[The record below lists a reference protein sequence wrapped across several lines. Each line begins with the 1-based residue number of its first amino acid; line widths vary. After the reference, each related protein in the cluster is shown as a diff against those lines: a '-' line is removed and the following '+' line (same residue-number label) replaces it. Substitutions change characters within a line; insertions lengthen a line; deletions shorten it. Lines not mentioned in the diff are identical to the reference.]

1 MSLWEKLERIDRR
14 VLYGL
19 LWIVVLP
26 VLYYPINLP
35 IVISDLTTEYYNQIE
50 AIPAGSVVV
59 LAFDLGPA
67 GWPELGGMCY
77 ASMQHLFTR
86 ISETRPNPIKV
97 VMLTYWATGAALIPN
112 CFNEVYGPMDKMGAV
127 YGEDW
132 VNLGYIAGGEVG
144 MSNFA
149 ADVWAAKP
157 TDYQG
162 WLVNDATKLP
172 MMQNVRTI
180 QDVYM
185 LISIESGTPG
195 YEEYLRQWWT
205 RKTTLRILVGAL
217 GVSIPGVE
225 PYRPT
230 RVQSYL
236 PGGAGASQ
244 YISLVG
250 KKVPAVLPGQMG
262 KKAVGVNDALSTSH
276 ILVIIFVAL
285 GNIGYFLRP
294 RRK

>member
-1 MSLWEKLERIDRR
+1 MSLWERLERIDRR
-14 VLYGL
+14 VLYAL
-19 LWIVVLP
+19 LWVVVLP

-35 IVISDLTTEYYNQIE
+35 VVVSDLTKEYYNQIE

-77 ASMQHLFTR
+77 TSMQHLFTK
-86 ISETRPNPIKV
+86 IAEGTGIKV
-97 VMLTYWATGAALIPN
+97 VMLCYWATGATLITN
-112 CFNEVYGPMDKMGAV
+112 TFEGVYGPMDHMGAV
-127 YGEDW
+127 YGQDW
-132 VNLGYIAGGEVG
+132 INLGYIAGGEVG

-162 WLVNDATKLP
+162 TLVSTIPL
-172 MMQNVRTI
+172 MQNVHTI

-185 LISIESGTPG
+185 LVTIESGTPG

-205 RKTTLRILVGAL
+205 RKTTLKILVGAL

-236 PGGAGASQ
+236 PGGKGASE

-250 KKVPAVLPGQMG
+250 KKVPAILVGQMG
-262 KKAVGVNDALSTSH
+262 RVAVGVNDALSTSH

>member
-35 IVISDLTTEYYNQIE
+35 VVISDLTKEYYNQIE
-50 AIPAGSVVV
+50 AIPAGGVVV

-77 ASMQHLFTR
+77 ASMQHLFTMIHER
-86 ISETRPNPIKV
+86 GIKV
-97 VMLTYWATGAALIPN
+97 VMLTYWATGAALITN
-112 CFNEVYGPMDKMGAV
+112 CFEGDYGPMDQMGAD
-127 YGEDW
+127 YGTDW

-149 ADVWAAKP
+149 ADAWAAKP

-162 WLVNDATKLP
+162 TPVSTLP
-172 MMQNVRTI
+172 IMQNVHTI

-185 LISIESGTPG
+185 LVSIESGTPG

-236 PGGAGASQ
+236 PGGKGASE

-250 KKVPAVLPGQMG
+250 KKVPAILPGQMG

-276 ILVIIFVAL
+276 VLVIIFVAL
-285 GNIGYFLRP
+285 GNIGYFLRS

>member
-14 VLYGL
+14 VLYVL

-26 VLYYPINLP
+26 ILLYPLNLP
-35 IVISDLTTEYYNQIE
+35 VVIGDLTKEYHRQIE
-50 AIPAGSVVV
+50 QIPSGAVVV

-77 ASMQHLFTR
+77 GSMQHLFWM
-86 ISETRPNPIKV
+86 IHEKGIKV
-97 VMLTYWATGAALIPN
+97 VMLTYWATGAPLITN
-112 CFNEVYGPMDKMGAV
+112 CFEGVYGPMDQMGAV
-127 YGEDW
+127 YGTDW

-149 ADVWAAKP
+149 TNVWGAKP

-162 WLVNDATKLP
+162 TLVSTMPL
-172 MMQNVRTI
+172 MQNVRTI

-185 LISIESGTPG
+185 LVSIESGTPG

-205 RKTTLRILVGAL
+205 RKTTLKILVGAL

-230 RVQSYL
+230 RIQSYI
-236 PGGAGASQ
+236 PGGRGASE
-244 YISLVG
+244 YILLLGETDPNIPASQPG
-250 KKVPAVLPGQMG
+250 KI
-262 KKAVGVNDALSTSH
+262 AVGVTDALSTSH
-276 ILVIIFVAL
+276 ILVIVFVII

>member
-1 MSLWEKLERIDRR
+1 
-14 VLYGL
+14 
-19 LWIVVLP
+19 
-26 VLYYPINLP
+26 
-35 IVISDLTTEYYNQIE
+35 
-50 AIPAGSVVV
+50 
-59 LAFDLGPA
+59 
-67 GWPELGGMCY
+67 
-77 ASMQHLFTR
+77 MQHLFTM
-86 ISETRPNPIKV
+86 IHEKSIKV
-97 VMLTYWATGAALIPN
+97 VMLTYWATGAALITN
-112 CFNEVYGPMDKMGAV
+112 CFEEVYGPMDQMGAD
-127 YGEDW
+127 YGTDW

-149 ADVWAAKP
+149 ADAWAAKP

-162 WLVNDATKLP
+162 TLVSTLP
-172 MMQNVRTI
+172 IMQNVRTI

-185 LISIESGTPG
+185 LVSIESGTPG

-205 RKTTLRILVGAL
+205 RNTNLRILVGAL

-250 KKVPAVLPGQMG
+250 KKVPAILPAEMG

>member
-14 VLYGL
+14 VLYVL

-35 IVISDLTTEYYNQIE
+35 TVLSDLTQEYYDQIE
-50 AIPAGSVVV
+50 AIPPGSIVV
-59 LAFDLGPA
+59 LSFDLGPE

-77 ASMQHLFTR
+77 ASMQHLFSL
-86 ISETRPNPIKV
+86 INEKGIKV
-97 VMLTYWATGAALIPN
+97 VMLTYWATGATLIPN

-127 YGEDW
+127 YGTDW

-144 MSNFA
+144 MSTFA
-149 ADVWAAKP
+149 DSVWGAKP

-162 WLVNDATKLP
+162 WLVSDATKLP
-172 MMQNVRTI
+172 LMQNVRTI
-180 QDVYM
+180 QDIYM
-185 LISIESGTPG
+185 LVTIESGTPG
-195 YEEYLRQWWT
+195 LPEYLRQWWS
-205 RKTTLRILVGAL
+205 RKNTLKILVGAL

-225 PYRPT
+225 PYRPSQ
-230 RVQSYL
+230 VQSYL
-236 PGGAGASQ
+236 PGGKGASE

-250 KKVPAVLPGQMG
+250 GKVPAVLAGEMG

-276 ILVIIFVAL
+276 ILVIIFVAI

-294 RRK
+294 RRT

>member
-1 MSLWEKLERIDRR
+1 MSLWEKLEAIDRR
-14 VLYGL
+14 VLYAL

-35 IVISDLTTEYYNQIE
+35 TIISDLTREYYNQIE
-50 AIPAGSVVV
+50 AIPSGSVVV
-59 LAFDLGPA
+59 LAYDLGPA
-67 GWPELGGMCY
+67 GWPELGGQCY
-77 ASMQHLFTR
+77 ATMQHLFTM
-86 ISETRPNPIKV
+86 INEKGIKV
-97 VMLTYWATGAALIPN
+97 VMLCYWATGAALIPN
-112 CFNEVYGPMDKMGAV
+112 TFEGVYGPMDQMGAE
-127 YGEDW
+127 YGVDW

-149 ADVWAAKP
+149 MDTWGAKP
-157 TDYQG
+157 TDYEG
-162 WLVNDATKLP
+162 TLVSTIPL
-172 MMQNVRTI
+172 MQNVRTI

-195 YEEYLRQWWT
+195 FEEYNRQWWT
-205 RKTTLRILVGAL
+205 RKNTLKILIGAL
-217 GVSIPGVE
+217 GVSIPGYE
-225 PYRPT
+225 PFRPQ
-230 RVQSYL
+230 RIQSYL
-236 PGGAGASQ
+236 PGGKGASE

-250 KKVPAVLPGQMG
+250 KKVPAILAGQMG

-276 ILVIIFVAL
+276 ILVIIFVAI

>member
-14 VLYGL
+14 VLYAL

-35 IVISDLTTEYYNQIE
+35 TVISSLTQTYYNEIE
-50 AIPAGSVVV
+50 AIPPGSVVA
-59 LAFDLGPA
+59 LTFDLGPA

-77 ASMQHLFTR
+77 TSMQHLF
-86 ISETRPNPIKV
+86 SMVQEKGIKV

-112 CFNEVYGPMDKMGAV
+112 CFNEVYGPMDQMGAA
-127 YGEDW
+127 YGTDW

-144 MSNFA
+144 MSAFA
-149 ADVWAAKP
+149 DDVWGAKP

-162 WLVNDATKLP
+162 TLVSTLP

-185 LISIESGTPG
+185 LVSIESGTPG
-195 YEEYLRQWWT
+195 LEEYLRQWWT
-205 RKTTLRILVGAL
+205 RKSTLKILIGAL

-225 PYRPT
+225 PYRAANV
-230 RVQSYL
+230 VQSYL
-236 PGGAGASQ
+236 PGGKGASE

-250 KKVPAVLPGQMG
+250 KKVPAIIPGQMG

-276 ILVIIFVAL
+276 VLVIIFVVL